1 MAITKPAGTWAY
13 EDLFS
18 LPHDGNR
25 YEIIEGELYEMPAPT
40 WEHIV
45 VVMNLVLLLGPVV
58 RALGGQIVTAPADV
72 FFFGA
77 DPVRPDILATLPGS
91 RAVGGGRGIQRPPD
105 LVIEVLS
112 PSNRGHDVLTKRAL
126 CPRRGA
132 GTLDRRSD
140 RADSG
145 RAGARSRRV
154 AHGPNGGRRRHR
166 RLAAARWRRLPA
178 DRCLRQSRVLRC
190 DPRSGTL
197 AT

>member
-112 PSNRGHDVLTKRAL
+112 PSNRGHDVLTKRA
-126 CPRRGA
+126 RYA
-132 GTLDRRSD
+132 
-140 RADSG
+140 
-145 RAGARSRRV
+145 RAGVQEHWIVDPTARTVDVLALDHDALHTVQTAAGDDIVVS
-154 AHGPNGGRRRHR
+154 P
-166 RLAAARWRRLPA
+166 RLDSAAFPLTGVFANLE
-178 DRCLRQSRVLRC
+178 S
-190 DPRSGTL
+190 
-197 AT
+197 